1 MKLNAQETNV
11 NILISNNLLN
21 CRTYFRCKDANKFEA
36 SNQHAL
42 YSFSFQTNNNI
53 LSPNFFINQAGIN
66 QADQSLEPG
75 LPQCVFLESFSSLFD
90 ISILKYWYH
99 LLCPIGYCLYEPRMN
114 KENCRGENKLKW
126 GILSKK
132 WTVLQF

>member
-11 NILISNNLLN
+11 NILISNNILN

-66 QADQSLEPG
+66 QADQSLEP
-75 LPQCVFLESFSSLFD
+75 LVCLSVCFWKVFPVCLIFL
-90 ISILKYWYH
+90 YWYH
-99 LLCPIGYCLYEPRMN
+99 LLCPIEYCLYEPRMN